1 MQSPISDFLKI
12 IVPIIII
19 LIFSIPF
26 LLLAISLPSIFKNFF
41 QKKGIV
47 LDGSI
52 FNGVEECAVVV
63 INDNINSMKNVVSTL
78 RTIGI
83 SEKMA
88 IDFMLRIHKEGIAI
102 VWTGT
107 RNEALQ
113 YVQIIRQN
121 GLRCFMTAIQE

>member
-1 MQSPISDFLKI
+1 MSLPINNFLGFVIPSI
-12 IVPIIII
+12 IFLTFGI
-19 LIFSIPF
+19 SF
-26 LLLAISLPSIFKNFF
+26 LLLLLASLSVVKSFF
-41 QKKGIV
+41 QKRGRVVGGI
-47 LDGSI
+47 I
-52 FNGVEECAVVV
+52 FNGSEEYGIVVL
-63 INDNINSMKNVVSTL
+63 NDNINSIENVVRTL
-78 RTIGI
+78 GMVGI

-88 IDFMLRIHKEGIAI
+88 FDFMFRIHEEGIAI